1 MRGNRSGRARRR
13 AARTAV
19 AGCVATAVLAA
30 SASAAS
36 AADLPVPVRVEPGPV
51 RQEAGFTV
59 QPLTFTVRVGVG
71 GTQSCL
77 VETELNRPTSTTA
90 ARPAPAILVT
100 NGFGGNVGGERSQ
113 AAGLARKGYVVL
125 AYSGLGWG
133 NSGCKISLDDPDF
146 DGRAASA
153 LISYLGGAHVP
164 GGQTVDF
171 VRRDA
176 KAHDGSVRPNDPRA
190 GMIGGSYGGQV
201 QFATASVD
209 PRLDTIVPQ
218 NTWNDLRYS
227 LAPNNADLRPG
238 VQSAEP
244 GALKLLWSLGFF
256 TSGLANGING
266 LSVDPG
272 QRTLVCP
279 GFDLQLCA
287 AATMALVQGYPPSGL
302 ARILRHAS
310 VADYVDRVRI
320 PTMLAQG
327 QEDSLFNLQESV
339 ATYDALRARGVPVKL
354 IWHHIG
360 HSGGK
365 VPGEVDVSFRKPAYE
380 STAVLEWFGHW
391 LKGDPKVPSLDFT
404 YFREWAPYQGDA
416 TPAYARSA
424 SFPPAGRTAA
434 YELSADGTL
443 QPEGAPTK
451 VGDPSFLTTVAGLPT
466 GLTTFSLFELGSQ
479 PVDLPGTST
488 SFTSA
493 PLTADADVVGIP
505 TVRLRINPGLAG
517 VTGALLGELGQAV
530 VFVRLE
536 DLHPDGTAE
545 LPAELASPV
554 RVPTDGRPITVSLPG
569 IVHRFPRGHRFRL
582 VVAGGDLAFRGST
595 VPTPVSIS
603 LQPGVPS
610 PLRIPVVP
618 LAQQGGIVRAALPA
632 GPGARP
638 SRARPRVTRIRLTAR
653 RLSLRVSSPATVRVA
668 IARRAV
674 RRVRVGGRVRTRVAW
689 RTVRRVSAT
698 APRRATTIR
707 RALRRLPAGRYRVAV
722 RAASR
727 TSGRTRTVLAQRTVR
742 R

>member
-1 MRGNRSGRARRR
+1 MSGIGRGRAVR
-13 AARTAV
+13 AGLLLA
-19 AGCVATAVLAA
+19 ATAAA
-30 SASAAS
+30 TGVGVSSAA
-36 AADLPVPVRVEPGPV
+36 AADLPVPVRVVEGPIE
-51 RQEAGFTV
+51 RKDGYSV
-59 QPLTFTVRVGVG
+59 QPLMFTVRVGVG
-71 GTQSCL
+71 DVQTCQL
-77 VETELNRPTSTTA
+77 EAELFRPSSATA
-90 ARPAPAILVT
+90 ARPAPAIMIT
-100 NGFGGNVGGERSQ
+100 NGFGGNVAGERSQ
-113 AAGLARKGYVVL
+113 AAGLARKGYVTL
-125 AYSGLGWG
+125 PYSGLGWG
-133 NSGCKISLDDPDF
+133 NSGCKITLDDPDY

-153 LISYLGGAHVP
+153 LLSYLGGARVP
-164 GGQTVDF
+164 GGRPVDF
-171 VRRDA
+171 VRRDQ
-176 KAHDGSVRPNDPRA
+176 KAHDGTVRPNDPRS
-190 GMIGGSYGGQV
+190 GMIGGSYGGQI
-201 QFATASVD
+201 QFATAGVD

-218 NTWNDLRYS
+218 NTWNDLRYA

-256 TSGLANGING
+256 TMGLVNGVNG
-266 LSVDPG
+266 LTVDPG
-272 QRTLVCP
+272 QRALVCP

-287 AATMALVQGYPPSGL
+287 AAGAALVQGYPPTGL

-310 VADYVDRVRI
+310 VADYVQRIRI
-320 PTMLAQG
+320 PTLLAQG

-339 ATYDALRARGVPVKL
+339 ATYDALRAQGVPVKL
-354 IWHHIG
+354 IWHHAG
-360 HSGGK
+360 HSGGR
-365 VPGEVDVSFRKPAYE
+365 VPGEQDVSFRTPAYE
-380 STAVLEWFGHW
+380 STAFLDWFAHW
-391 LKGDPKVPSLDFT
+391 LKDDPKVPSLDFS
-404 YFREWAPYQGDA
+404 YFREWAPYRGDA

-424 SFPPAGRTAA
+424 SFPPPGRTAA
-434 YELSADGTL
+434 YSLSADGTL

-451 VGDPSFLTTVAGLPT
+451 TGDPSFLTTVAGLPT

-493 PLTADADVVGIP
+493 PLTADTDVVGIP

-536 DLHPDGTAE
+536 DLHPDGTVE
-545 LPAELASPV
+545 LPAEQTAPV

-618 LAQQGGIVRAALPA
+618 LADQRPTVRAALPTA
-632 GPGARP
+632 PGAAA
-638 SRARPRVTRIRLTAR
+638 SRARPRVTRIRLAAR

-668 IARRAV
+668 IARRGV
-674 RRVRVGGRVRTRVAW
+674 RRVRSGGRVRTRTSW
-689 RTVRRVSAT
+689 RTVRRLSAT

-707 RALRRLPAGRYRVAV
+707 RTLRRLPAGRYRVTV
-722 RAASR
+722 RATGR
-727 TSGRTRTVLAQRTVR
+727 TSGRTRTVQAQRTVR